1 MPFLETGFHFPLR
14 KLAFIAQRFFC
25 LVVSEWDALRES
37 ASPTMGGIRETLAV
51 ANAGEWLV
59 RLVAGLGVRP
69 GGKRGMIKQALA
81 GMETEQCG
89 TVWWGGLG

>member
-1 MPFLETGFHFPLR
+1 
-14 KLAFIAQRFFC
+14 
-25 LVVSEWDALRES
+25 
-37 ASPTMGGIRETLAV
+37 MGCVQGEGITNQGGGRGIRATFAV

-69 GGKRGMIKQALA
+69 GGQRGMIKQALT